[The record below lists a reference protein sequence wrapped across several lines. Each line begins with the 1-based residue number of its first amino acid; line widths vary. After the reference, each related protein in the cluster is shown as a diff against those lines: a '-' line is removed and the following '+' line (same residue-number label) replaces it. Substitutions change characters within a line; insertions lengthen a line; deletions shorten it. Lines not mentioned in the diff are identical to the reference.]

1 MDIFGNSA
9 YFGIVLSIA
18 AYTAGLSLKK
28 KFKSAVLNPLLVSA
42 VIIIVFLVVCRVS
55 YDEYNNSAKYLSYLL
70 TPATVSLAIPLY
82 RQFEAL
88 KKNPVTILFGL
99 LSGVIASLLSVLV
112 LCILLNMP
120 PEIYRTLL
128 PKSVTTAIGIEVAKE
143 LGGKPAVA
151 AAVIVVTG
159 VLGNITASGVLK
171 FFKIKHPIAVG
182 LAIGCSSH
190 AVGTARAME
199 IGEVEGAM
207 SSLAI
212 AVSGIMT
219 VLLAPLFA
227 SIPL

>member
-1 MDIFGNSA
+1 MNIFGNSV

-28 KFKSAVLNPLLVSA
+28 KFKSAVFNPLLVSA
-42 VIIIVFLVVCRVS
+42 VIIIVFLLTFRVS
-55 YDEYNNSAKYLSYLL
+55 YEEYNSSAKYLSYLL

-88 KKNPVTILFGL
+88 KKNPVTILIGL
-99 LSGVIASLLSVLV
+99 LSGVLASLLSVLA
-112 LCILLNMP
+112 LCIMFNMP
-120 PEIYRTLL
+120 PDIFYTLL
-128 PKSVTTAIGIEVAKE
+128 PKSVTTAIGIEVARE
-143 LGGKPAVA
+143 LGGKPTIA
-151 AAVIVVTG
+151 ATVIVITG
-159 VLGNITASGVLK
+159 VFGNTTASGVLK
-171 FFKIKHPIAVG
+171 IFKIKHPIAVG

-227 SIPL
+227 AIPV